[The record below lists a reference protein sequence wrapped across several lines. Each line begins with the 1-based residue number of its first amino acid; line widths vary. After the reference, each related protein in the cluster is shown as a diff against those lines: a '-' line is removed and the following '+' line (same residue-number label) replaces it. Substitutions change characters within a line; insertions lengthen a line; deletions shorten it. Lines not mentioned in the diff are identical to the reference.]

1 MIYFYRDTIASANL
15 IPADK
20 FLEIKKEALLF
31 DNVFKLGSTP
41 CMSFTIKVLK
51 GAISSF
57 TNILVVEDGTLMHTL
72 QLDSVDTSNNTTD
85 TYVLND
91 YMIRF
96 NTTYDASSLIYPD
109 NTSTP
114 VPATYLQILQDICA
128 QNGVTCGV
136 SSFTGSTKTTT
147 QINSTIPARTYIS
160 YLAEMNGGYA
170 YISAAG
176 QLMFGRYANSSVA
189 TIDAALCSSFKLG
202 ALHTIKRVV
211 YDTGDVMYEAGT
223 DDGDVVY
230 IDPSNTFIT
239 EQADIDAIYTVVN
252 DFSFWNVEVDKCPL
266 STATVGQC
274 IRFSLNGSYYRTI
287 VQINQQYGN
296 GWIGGYSC
304 VLDNSVQ
311 QETRVVGTEQA
322 LRTMMT
328 IIDRNNNTFTRF
340 VSDVNGNF
348 SSMSQTS
355 GAIIARVG
363 NLETASSSYATKDD
377 VASDLESLN
386 QAIEAANE
394 NYLAVNTKASRLDNL
409 VYVTT
414 AGLNVGN
421 PNNQIRGVFGSTS
434 LDFVNKS
441 NTILAYVDAEDGL
454 GGPML
459 SVGSKA
465 DTNKWNIKAS
475 NDGKHLRFTR
485 HG

>member
-1 MIYFYRDTIASANL
+1 MIYFYKDSIASANL
-15 IPADK
+15 IGADK
-20 FLEIKKEALLF
+20 FLEIRKEALLF
-31 DNVFKLGSTP
+31 DNIFKLGSTP
-41 CMSFTIKVLK
+41 CVSFTIKVLK
-51 GAISSF
+51 GAIGSF

-176 QLMFGRYANSSVA
+176 QLMFGRYSNISTA
-189 TIDAALCSSFKLG
+189 TISAKECSSFKLG

-211 YDTGDVMYEAGT
+211 YETGDVLYEAGT
-223 DDGDVVY
+223 DDGDIVF

-239 EQADIDAIYTVVN
+239 EQADIDAIYSVVN
-252 DFSFWNVEVDKCPL
+252 GLSFYNIEVEKCPI
-266 STATVGQC
+266 STATVGQR
-274 IRFSLNGSYYRTI
+274 IQFKLNDSYYRTI
-287 VQINQQYGN
+287 VQINQQYNN
-296 GWIGGYSC
+296 GWVGGYST
-304 VLDNSVQ
+304 VLDNSIQ
-311 QETRVVGTEQA
+311 QETRVIGTEQA

-340 VSDVNGNF
+340 VGDVDGKF
-348 SSMSQTS
+348 SAIQQTS
-355 GAIIARVG
+355 GSVILRV
-363 NLETASSSYATKDD
+363 
-377 VASDLESLN
+377 SDLENESSNFARKEDVAEDLKSLQKAIDDANGEYLKVN
-386 QAIEAANE
+386 Q
-394 NYLAVNTKASRLDNL
+394 KASRLDNL
-409 VYVTT
+409 VYVTS
-414 AGLNVGN
+414 AGLNVGA
-421 PNNQIRGVFGSTS
+421 PGNNIRGVFSSQS

-459 SVGSKA
+459 SVGTKA